1 MGSVAA
7 VVALLGLAVLI
18 LPASEGGLLLMLAI
32 ALTVL
37 GTWANRWLASVTPV
51 RRTAASSK
59 G

>member
-7 VVALLGLAVLI
+7 VVALLGLAV
-18 LPASEGGLLLMLAI
+18 ASEGGLLLMLAI